1 VTALNLPILVLPV
14 KEQRY
19 SCHGCGNCCRDFTV
33 QLRAEDLAKLNQ
45 QGWEQKLGQPV
56 TIEFRGTRYL
66 RQRDDGSC
74 IFLMDDGRCRIH
86 AEFGFAAKPIA
97 CQLFPFSIMPT
108 HDGLRMGIN
117 FACQSVLENK
127 GATLT
132 THVNDLGRMAGELGE
147 LPVSQPP
154 PMLTE
159 RLRAG
164 GDEVESITA
173 HIDQWLRRTDLG
185 LPLRLD
191 GLAWIVSS
199 LAQAKLA
206 NVRGKRLDDLLDVL
220 FTALPEELE
229 HHPIEPAAPRQ
240 RKMLRRAVFARTEDP
255 KLSTAAKQSR
265 WRATI
270 AQLLRERRFA
280 SGRGSS
286 PRIGQGWPA
295 QQPLQDVE
303 LVGAPRDL
311 SEIAAMD
318 DLMARFMRAT
328 ILGGRCWGPGYYG
341 WPIVRG
347 LEALLLNVA
356 CIGWLARLH
365 AAGRSLNAIDIT
377 AVRAALGRVD
387 RSAGRAPW
395 LGSAGE
401 TLRLSYLRLDDG
413 LRRLLAS
420 YPLIVEPDAT
430 TDRGEDRRA

>member
-1 VTALNLPILVLPV
+1 MSTSLPILTLQV

-33 QLRAEDLAKLNQ
+33 QLRDEDLTKLQ
-45 QGWEQKLGQPV
+45 QQDWERRLGQTV

-66 RQRDDGSC
+66 RQREDGSC
-74 IFLMDDGRCRIH
+74 LFLLDDGRCRIH

-127 GATLT
+127 GAALPS
-132 THVNDLGRMAGELGE
+132 HLNDLRRMAGELGE

-154 PMLTE
+154 PMLTD
-159 RLRAG
+159 RIRAG
-164 GDEVESITA
+164 GDEVESLTA
-173 HIDQWLRRTDLG
+173 RIDQWLRRTDLG

-191 GLAWIVSS
+191 GLAWVVSS
-199 LAQAKLA
+199 LAQAKLT
-206 NVRGKRLDDLLDVL
+206 NVRGKRLDDLLEVL
-220 FTALPEELE
+220 FSALPDELE
-229 HHPIEPAAPRQ
+229 HHPIEPATPRQ

-255 KLSTAAKQSR
+255 KLSGVSKPSR
-265 WRATI
+265 WRATL

-280 SGRGSS
+280 SGRGFA

-303 LVGAPRDL
+303 SIGSPHELL
-311 SEIAAMD
+311 EIAAMD
-318 DLMARFMRAT
+318 DLLTRYLRAT
-328 ILGGRCWGPGYYG
+328 ILGGRCWGTGYYG

-365 AAGRSLNAIDIT
+365 GAGRGLNAIDIV

-387 RSAGRAPW
+387 RTAGRAPW

-401 TLRLSYLRLDDG
+401 TLRLRYLRLDDG

-420 YPLIVEPDAT
+420 YPLIIEPDAT
-430 TDRGEDRRA
+430 LAQSEA